1 MVINWLISC
10 NIVWEGDFFIISRWR
25 LMFIML
31 IEGGVLTS
39 FANHWTYLP
48 IHQSYIVHI
57 YLHTDPLISFLPTK
71 LHNLSNLKR
80 PANEVHLLMFD
91 VNFLNCSLCD
101 TAIFSWVSKIVRH
114 CLRFALLRSV
124 LGPENSRHPTN
135 QSDAKLISITTRF
148 HALAVLAVAITLVL
162 VLRNYYYNC
171 TINNGSRNE
180 WSPIRSVII
189 RVIHKIGRLRSGG
202 PIC

>member
-1 MVINWLISC
+1 
-10 NIVWEGDFFIISRWR
+10 
-25 LMFIML
+25 ML
-31 IEGGVLTS
+31 IEGERRGVNFFCQS
-39 FANHWTYLP
+39 FAYLP

-80 PANEVHLLMFD
+80 PDNEVHLLMFD

-114 CLRFALLRSV
+114 CLRLALLRSAP
-124 LGPENSRHPTN
+124 GPENSRHTTN
-135 QSDAKLISITTRF
+135 WSDAKLISITTRF
-148 HALAVLAVAITLVL
+148 HAQAVFLLL
-162 VLRNYYYNC
+162 FWLLRSLWFWKLRNYYYNC

-189 RVIHKIGRLRSGG
+189 RVIYKIGRLRSGG